1 MDYFEKHTHLKF
13 RDRQLE
19 PGTKVYVL
27 IGPSNQKSKP
37 EYQIHHYKEGVFTN
51 ASISNKT
58 RVEDGQLF
66 LSDRK
71 EVPVDE
77 TFILKYHIKYPDG
90 SWTVSDRKHLYFE
103 DEYEQLVEDMNKLN
117 DILAVKRKYNLLLD
131 NYINEIKDKSG
142 WDYNNYELT
151 RNQGSNP
158 NVNYKK

>member
-37 EYQIHHYKEGVFTN
+37 AYPIHHYNEGVFTN

-103 DEYEQLVEDMNKLN
+103 DEYEQLLEDEK
-117 DILAVKRKYNLLLD
+117 
-131 NYINEIKDKSG
+131 
-142 WDYNNYELT
+142 
-151 RNQGSNP
+151 
-158 NVNYKK
+158 

>member
-1 MDYFEKHTHLKF
+1 MNYFEKHTHLNF
-13 RDRQLE
+13 RDRKLE
-19 PGTKVYVL
+19 PGTKIYVL

-37 EYQIHHYKEGVFTN
+37 EYQVHHYKEGVFTN

-66 LSDRK
+66 LVDRK
-71 EVPVDE
+71 GVPVDE
-77 TFILKYHIKYPDG
+77 TFVLKYHVKYPDG

-103 DEYEQLVEDMNKLN
+103 DEYEQLIEDMNKLN

-142 WDYNNYELT
+142 WDYDNYELT
-151 RNQGSNP
+151 RNNGSNP
-158 NVNYKK
+158 GVNYEK

>member
-37 EYQIHHYKEGVFTN
+37 EYQIHHYKEGVFIN

-103 DEYEQLVEDMNKLN
+103 DEYQQLVEDMNKLN
-117 DILAVKRKYNLLLD
+117 DILAVKRKYNKLLD
-131 NYINEIKDKSG
+131 DYINDIKDKSG

-158 NVNYKK
+158 NVNYNE